1 MLLTF
6 TCLELYS
13 PNANIYI
20 GLLNKG
26 GGGEGGG
33 GRFYFFIFFYLIKP
47 SLDHP
52 DIIVRLVRFCVES
65 LKEENKYDKRNTRK
79 YADKNKR

>member
-6 TCLELYS
+6 ACLELYS
-13 PNANIYI
+13 PNAKIYI
-20 GLLNKG
+20 GLSNTG
-26 GGGEGGG
+26 GGG
-33 GRFYFFIFFYLIKP
+33 GRFFIFFYLIKP

-65 LKEENKYDKRNTRK
+65 LREENKYDKRNTRK